1 MKKFFLSLSIFFA
14 AVFLLSFLAW
24 MNRENLLAHFISKN
38 MNVQVTLGSLEID
51 REGASLGLF
60 WMGNPKGSKTK
71 TSFAAAHSRIDSNLD
86 SLFSNPIVI
95 DQIEIDHIF
104 VGIEFYD
111 DKGSKSNWDQI
122 LQKESSSTKGTDYL
136 IKTLIL
142 KDLTVEVTQANGRV
156 KRYPTL
162 AKMEFHNISSQSGF
176 PVDEIQKAI
185 FQLMM
190 KNLFQSLPIDQL
202 FKNYV
207 PSWIAI

>member
-1 MKKFFLSLSIFFA
+1 
-14 AVFLLSFLAW
+14 
-24 MNRENLLAHFISKN
+24 
-38 MNVQVTLGSLEID
+38 MNVQVTLGSLDID

-86 SLFSNPIVI
+86 KIFSNPIVI

-111 DKGSKSNWDQI
+111 EKGTKSNWDLI
-122 LQKESSSTKGTDYL
+122 LQKEDSSQTSTDYL

-142 KDLTVEVTQANGRV
+142 KDLTVEVTQSNGRI

-162 AKMEFHNISSQSGF
+162 ARMEFHNISSQSGF

-185 FQLMM
+185 FQLML

-202 FKNYV
+202 LKSYA
-207 PSWIAI
+207 PSWLAI